1 MTILTVT
8 QDNQRSEY
16 REVKFTVTEITWKCR
31 LGIESAGKQTSLYL
45 TFFFRLIFFNCPTML
60 VDFAHILSTF
70 WFNYLA
76 LLIEI
81 LLLR

>member
-1 MTILTVT
+1 M
-8 QDNQRSEY
+8 
-16 REVKFTVTEITWKCR
+16 
-31 LGIESAGKQTSLYL
+31 SAGYRKCWETETSLYL
-45 TFFFRLIFFNCPTML
+45 TFFFNFPTML

-76 LLIEI
+76 LLTEI